1 MEKIQILIIEDNE
14 DIRESTSEILELANY
29 QVYQASN
36 GKQGIDLAIK
46 HIPDII
52 LCDIM
57 MPELDG
63 YGVLHLLNKREDTAL
78 IPFIFIT
85 AKADRIE
92 IRKGIEMGADDYLTK
107 PYDDIELLNAIEC
120 RLKKRE
126 RQRNIYSS
134 NLTQITNLFQASH
147 GLEELQKA
155 FSERKIK
162 SFKKKQVIYY
172 EGDAASTVYLMIS
185 GSVKT
190 TKMTEDGKEFMTG
203 VYGAEDYFGI
213 TSLFA
218 GKEYKETAEVLEEAT
233 LCSVPR
239 EVIDQLFY
247 KYPDVAEKFIKIL
260 AGNVISHEEQLLQL
274 AYFSVRKRMAEVL
287 LKLHTKHP
295 QTENFEISRENLA
308 SMAGMAIE
316 TVSRILSDFK
326 EENLI
331 DRNAGKITIL
341 DVSRLQKLK
350 N

>member
-1 MEKIQILIIEDNE
+1 MEKIRLLIIEDND
-14 DIRESTSEILELANY
+14 DIRESTSEILQLASY
-29 QVYQASN
+29 EVFQASN
-36 GKQGIDLAIK
+36 GKQGVDLAIK
-46 HIPDII
+46 HIPDVI

-63 YGVLHLLNKREDTAL
+63 YGVLHLLSKREDTAL

-85 AKADRIE
+85 AKTDRIE

-107 PYDDIELLNAIEC
+107 PFDDIELLSAIES
-120 RLKKRE
+120 RLKKKE
-126 RQRNIYSS
+126 RQKSLYSNILS
-134 NLTQITNLFQASH
+134 QMTNLFHGAH
-147 GLEELQKA
+147 GLDELKKA
-155 FSERKIK
+155 FDERKVK
-162 SFKKKQVIYY
+162 SFKKKQIIYY
-172 EGDAASTVYLMIS
+172 EGDTANAVYLIIS

-190 TKMTEDGKEFMTG
+190 TKMTEDGKEFMTA
-203 VYGAEDYFGI
+203 VYSPEEYFGI

-218 GKEYKETAEVLEEAT
+218 GKEYKETAEVLEDTT

-239 EVIDQLFY
+239 EVIDQLLY
-247 KYPDVAEKFIKIL
+247 KYPDIAEKFIKIL
-260 AGNVISHEEQLLQL
+260 AQNVITHEEQLLQL

-295 QTENFEISRENLA
+295 HTENFEISRENLA

-331 DRNAGKITIL
+331 DRNAGRITIL
-341 DVSRLQKLK
+341 DVPRLQKLK

>member
-1 MEKIQILIIEDNE
+1 MEKIRLLIIEDND
-14 DIRESTSEILELANY
+14 DIRESTSEILQLASY
-29 QVYQASN
+29 EVFQASN
-36 GKQGIDLAIK
+36 GKQGVDLAIK
-46 HIPDII
+46 HIPDVI

-63 YGVLHLLNKREDTAL
+63 YGVLHLLSKREDTAL

-85 AKADRIE
+85 AKTDRIE

-107 PYDDIELLNAIEC
+107 PFDDIELLSAIES
-120 RLKKRE
+120 RLKKKE
-126 RQRNIYSS
+126 RQKSLYSNILS
-134 NLTQITNLFQASH
+134 QMTNLFHGAH
-147 GLEELQKA
+147 GLDELKKA
-155 FSERKIK
+155 FDERKVK
-162 SFKKKQVIYY
+162 SFKKKQIIYY
-172 EGDAASTVYLMIS
+172 EGDTANAVYLIIS

-190 TKMTEDGKEFMTG
+190 TKMTEDGKELMTA
-203 VYGAEDYFGI
+203 VYSPEEYFGI

-218 GKEYKETAEVLEEAT
+218 GKEYKETAEVLEDAT

-239 EVIDQLFY
+239 EVIDQLLY
-247 KYPDVAEKFIKIL
+247 KYPDIAEKFIKIL
-260 AGNVISHEEQLLQL
+260 AQNVITHEEQLLQL

-287 LKLHTKHP
+287 LKIHTKHP
-295 QTENFEISRENLA
+295 HTENFEISRENLA

-331 DRNAGKITIL
+331 DRNAGRITIL